1 MTEVNK
7 APSLEEQYRNAAER
21 LESLVRITLP
31 DLHITDRGGF
41 RKNVDLILG
50 LLRNTAAEFEKYDR
64 MIESTGKSHDKLLN
78 RVHELTTV
86 RSSQSWADLMAQFSA
101 YVEHNKGSELH
112 PMLAAVMDEIIK
124 TQCHVVAQET
134 QIEELQKRR
143 QHEVR
148 VLSDEEPLIKRIER
162 FKRGIQAMFN
172 SLQSSQNNGMAIPP
186 RGVTRAKNT
195 LDHSCLLVQDLV
207 DLLKARGDKLVE
219 LTENAM
225 KETDN
230 LTAIRTECDELKA
243 KNQALEELDKC
254 NESYLEDARAKINAM
269 AEDACAKDKELIN
282 LRTSYTECLDRL
294 FKAKVLR
301 PGEIYN
307 VGPLFLPQVTFTP
320 ENDGFYE
327 VNPEWHN
334 KVVGGLNLDL
344 HGPADRRAYEMVL
357 TSAVARLHNDSYP
370 VAEGGK
376 EKITV
381 VVAWDAYLSV
391 DRKSPTFSTG
401 KLPLFKHEGNNHLDK
416 VFEGLCE
423 AIGLDEKRIA
433 SLGGEVISDTTVSG
447 QVDTEEKSVVAAAFG
462 DIEPSIFDRV
472 QLYIKHGA
480 FTLSKQYVVWY
491 NCNLAKGEGNLDE
504 LIARTSFRNHL
515 ANKIANYL
523 GVEPTPLLVIDWDV
537 AAITGNICFI
547 CPELEKVSQ
556 SILKQLN
563 EGLRVM
569 SNGIEL

>member
-7 APSLEEQYRNAAER
+7 PSVIDQQELLAARVALAARVSKFKQILQQCCDDTLRHAAKNTAPS
-21 LESLVRITLP
+21 
-31 DLHITDRGGF
+31 G
-41 RKNVDLILG
+41 
-50 LLRNTAAEFEKYDR
+50 
-64 MIESTGKSHDKLLN
+64 
-78 RVHELTTV
+78 
-86 RSSQSWADLMAQFSA
+86 
-101 YVEHNKGSELH
+101 
-112 PMLAAVMDEIIK
+112 
-124 TQCHVVAQET
+124 VA
-134 QIEELQKRR
+134 K
-143 QHEVR
+143 
-148 VLSDEEPLIKRIER
+148 KRIE
-162 FKRGIQAMFN
+162 KALGI
-172 SLQSSQNNGMAIPP
+172 G
-186 RGVTRAKNT
+186 
-195 LDHSCLLVQDLV
+195 CELVENMLDLV
-207 DLLKARGDKLVE
+207 KAKDAE
-219 LTENAM
+219 LISFGEKAAM
-225 KETDN
+225 ALSVTTSIETDN
-230 LTAIRTECDELKA
+230 VALKA

-269 AEDACAKDKELIN
+269 VEDACAKDKELIN

-433 SLGGEVISDTTVSG
+433 SLGKQAGDDPVASE
-447 QVDTEEKSVVAAAFG
+447 QVDTEEKPVAEE
-462 DIEPSIFDRV
+462 EPAEPR
-472 QLYIKHGA
+472 L
-480 FTLSKQYVVWY
+480 
-491 NCNLAKGEGNLDE
+491 LAKYQPYTGHNLYTINREFVIWFSKYKTKGEQGLDE
-504 LIARTSFRNHL
+504 LYARNDFRT
-515 ANKIANYL
+515 YL
-523 GVEPTPLLVIDWDV
+523 SDRIRKFIGINILPVTIIDWDA
-537 AAITGNICFI
+537 AAINGDLNFMCL
-547 CPELEKVSQ
+547 PLDPYRD
-556 SILKQLN
+556 SIVKQLN
-563 EGLRVM
+563 EGLYPTRD
-569 SNGIEL
+569 GIAL

>member
-31 DLHITDRGGF
+31 DLHITDREGF

-162 FKRGIQAMFN
+162 FKRGIQSMFN

-195 LDHSCLLVQDLV
+195 LEQSCLLVQDLV

-230 LTAIRTECDELKA
+230 LTAIRVECNELKA

-269 AEDACAKDKELIN
+269 VEDACAKDKELIN

-433 SLGGEVISDTTVSG
+433 SLGKQAGDDPVASE
-447 QVDTEEKSVVAAAFG
+447 QVDTEEKPVAEE
-462 DIEPSIFDRV
+462 EPAEPR
-472 QLYIKHGA
+472 L
-480 FTLSKQYVVWY
+480 
-491 NCNLAKGEGNLDE
+491 LAKYQPYTGHNLYTINREFVIWFSKYKTKGEQGLDE
-504 LIARTSFRNHL
+504 LYARNDFRT
-515 ANKIANYL
+515 YL
-523 GVEPTPLLVIDWDV
+523 SDRIRKFIGINILPVTIIDWDA
-537 AAITGNICFI
+537 AAINGDLNFMCL
-547 CPELEKVSQ
+547 PLDPYRD
-556 SILKQLN
+556 SIVKQLN
-563 EGLRVM
+563 EGLYPTRD
-569 SNGIEL
+569 GIAL